1 MRRYGIY
8 APAMACKEEKYV
20 SSGVVLGWRGCGLPE
35 VSGERSN
42 PARSGFPHA
51 CRESLST
58 VESVQKAT
66 ISMEIPGDRNFLVGD
81 FYLNSKECHCNEIL
95 SASTRIKKK
104 EWS

>member
-8 APAMACKEEKYV
+8 VPAMACKQEKYV
-20 SSGVVLGWRGCGLPE
+20 SSGAVLGWRGCGLPE

-58 VESVQKAT
+58 MELSSESNNQY
-66 ISMEIPGDRNFLVGD
+66 GN
-81 FYLNSKECHCNEIL
+81 
-95 SASTRIKKK
+95 TRG
-104 EWS
+104 